1 MKLSVHA
8 WVAWLTFLLLTI
20 TIMSAMNFPFNWVF
34 WLTIIGQGLLVYVVF
49 KVLKD
54 DYDTPLKFNDWYQ
67 DQPMSK
73 EEQEE

>member
-1 MKLSVHA
+1 
-8 WVAWLTFLLLTI
+8 
-20 TIMSAMNFPFNWVF
+20 VF

-67 DQPMSK
+67 DHPIPK
-73 EEQEE
+73 EDQQE